1 MTTAQYLDRW
11 RSSGAITPEQ
21 ADVLSALARKERF
34 SVFLEL
40 NALLYLGVVV
50 FVAGVGWTV
59 SEHFTNLGDPAIV
72 LSLAAVFAC
81 CLYYCFTRGPSYAPE
96 QVPSPSFA
104 FDYVLYL
111 GCLVLAVEL
120 GYLQIR
126 FQMLQVNWDAYLLAS
141 AALYFAL
148 AYRFDNRFVL
158 SLGLSTLAAWF
169 GVRFSYLG
177 FFIAGSMREVALA
190 YGAVAA
196 GAGVWTHRLEIKRH
210 FLDTYLQVA
219 ANAMLIALTSG
230 AMDRE
235 ATGLW
240 ILALLVA
247 CGIAIE
253 RGIHYKRFSFV
264 VYGVIYGYI
273 GISAQLVRSTH
284 DDTLLLTYF
293 VVSGLAIV
301 MALVV
306 MSRRV
311 GREE

>member
-40 NALLYLGVVV
+40 NAL
-50 FVAGVGWTV
+50 
-59 SEHFTNLGDPAIV
+59 
-72 LSLAAVFAC
+72 
-81 CLYYCFTRGPSYAPE
+81 
-96 QVPSPSFA
+96 
-104 FDYVLYL
+104 
-111 GCLVLAVEL
+111 
-120 GYLQIR
+120 
-126 FQMLQVNWDAYLLAS
+126 
-141 AALYFAL
+141 
-148 AYRFDNRFVL
+148 L

-210 FLDTYLQVA
+210 FLDSYLQVA

-240 ILALLVA
+240 
-247 CGIAIE
+247 
-253 RGIHYKRFSFV
+253 
-264 VYGVIYGYI
+264 
-273 GISAQLVRSTH
+273 
-284 DDTLLLTYF
+284 
-293 VVSGLAIV
+293 
-301 MALVV
+301 
-306 MSRRV
+306 
-311 GREE
+311 